1 MKQTEITE
9 KEMKQAMEEMECWS
23 VQNHLGK
30 CKKCK
35 ALILKEVEKT
45 CLEERKEEAKKK
57 YDEIYAIVKSLL
69 YEGRLTYSPN
79 TPYKEKDAKEIEKS
93 MSKII
98 TCLMKWRTERLV
110 LKKGKQ
116 I

>member
-9 KEMKQAMEEMECWS
+9 KEMNQAMEEMECWS

-45 CLEERKEEAKKK
+45 CEEEMWRIKEAILLIDDLDLAKKTIRKELEQ
-57 YDEIYAIVKSLL
+57 
-69 YEGRLTYSPN
+69 
-79 TPYKEKDAKEIEKS
+79 
-93 MSKII
+93 
-98 TCLMKWRTERLV
+98 RLV